1 MESETG
7 TAVTA
12 YGENAKVTINSG
24 NFKGATAAVASLY
37 RAEVVISGGTFEGP
51 NWTERTADELF
62 VVKYTVGP
70 YHHSGDEFTHWRT
83 HYTINGVRTYPV
95 YGGTFFSEHNGAFII
110 SGNPTVKAP
119 AGGALVKTL
128 YGIALF
134 PSEQRITIR
143 GGTFEGNQ
151 IIHGGQNPFLQIY
164 GGTFTTHPSKYCAK
178 DCVASGTADGKYTV
192 TSLAGFE
199 AKIKSGSQEAYYT
212 NLSVA
217 LSAVKDGETVTL
229 LKDHSKPVTLSKNS
243 SYTLDLGGKT
253 VSNSITANGGTVTIQ
268 NGTVNAD
275 SGTALS
281 ASGGT
286 LTVTSGTYRGKLS
299 TSGGAFSLIGG
310 KYSAD
315 PSDYLLE
322 GSYVEKGSDGLYSI
336 KIRVGTNP
344 SGYMEIKNKE
354 QLLRFAKAVNDGQ
367 TDLNA
372 ILMNDI
378 DLAGTN
384 WEPICTWANSPYAG
398 TFDGNGYKIQ
408 NLSVSVSNSGEF
420 KPQVCAG
427 LFGNV
432 SGVVQ
437 NLKIASGSIYGKSY
451 NHAYVGA
458 IVGNLEGG
466 RIVNCSNAASVT
478 GHSLDYGTKVGGI
491 AGGSQYNGGSI
502 QLCSNTG
509 TITATNTVHLRYQNY
524 AGRIA
529 GDQSIDVK
537 NCYNTGT
544 VKADLPGNED
554 ADYARRSMASGIA
567 VNRTVESCYNVGKIF
582 NKAIESK
589 GETQISGAP
598 SDGSTNSYHLYDQKL
613 DGNKTD
619 RTKTTAKF
627 ASGEVA
633 YLLNGSKDA
642 PNGPWYQNLT
652 GPNRDPYPVLDPTHP
667 AVYYRD
673 GNYVNATYSSIP
685 DPTITMD
692 GGISLVELVSKLPK
706 TVDVTSTI
714 GTSTAA
720 VTWDTNSINYD
731 PEDFNAQ
738 SFQIS
743 GTASVTGLLNGGE
756 KPVTATVNVKAVA
769 VTGLTVTT
777 DPNLTYSHGGKL
789 NLGNVKVTAKFSNGA
804 VEILGHDTEGV
815 TFALDGKNIADGT
828 PLVKAYHNN
837 KTLTLS
843 YRGQTVNLGQLV
855 VLSTNNKI
863 SALTVSGYEAQYE
876 NGGYAVTLPPHSDL
890 PNANNIFVRAALTD
904 VTKKHLSAGD
914 SEAQWQITVRA
925 ENGDTA
931 DYLLTVT
938 VSPDY
943 EQLNQTAVDEF
954 TAAWNSLTKNW
965 TPTQAQ
971 VQQDVKAGTEKVEYK
986 DQLNFW
992 LTSQLL
998 DGGVNIPDNAKV
1010 AIDYTNGPNWA
1021 VKGSRQDHDGT
1032 PGSFTFTLTFTAT
1045 AGEKSQHKSVSFTDN
1060 EGTITPTPYDA
1071 PSYTVKF
1078 DPQNGSEVSS
1088 AQVTEDT
1095 PIGNARPADPSRENY
1110 RFTGWYTES
1119 GMHYVLSNA
1128 VMRDLTLIAGWKEAE
1143 LTGYSVRYL
1152 DENGET
1158 LLPTETEDGQTT
1170 GETVTVTAEPYLDNN
1185 GVLWLPETSSA
1196 TRTLSGNRAENV
1208 ITFVYRPASEVLL
1221 TVRYETR
1228 PGETPAFSD
1237 SETERIPNTRVP
1249 ENGLLTADFK
1259 DYPGYWPDAY
1269 QKSVRPVFDR
1279 EKNAFV
1285 AEIVFLYTANEKHP
1299 YTIKH
1304 FLEQPDGSYEEQT
1317 DDRETKRAPLA
1328 ARVSGTPNQYA
1339 NYTYR
1344 QEKSRSSITVT
1355 GSEALDVIAL
1365 YYDLGRHTVTY
1376 RIRTGD
1382 EGKGSLS
1389 GTTDYAGIRH
1399 GTLFENANAAAPAV
1413 QPGRGYKATDWSPA
1427 IPAGTTAIERD
1438 HVFEIGFERDDAQ
1451 YHRVIY
1457 VANGG
1462 VGDDLVDDNN
1472 GAGYLAGAETTVWEN
1487 LFTAPQGKK
1496 FTGWDTTP
1504 DGSGDAYKETD
1515 ALVMPDADV
1524 TLYAQWKPLDSY
1536 TVIYLKNAEDATGTP
1551 ASQIFS
1557 EGDGVDLRENGFT
1570 RRGYRFTG
1578 WNTAADGSGT
1588 AYAPAQPYDTQTDLS
1603 LYAQWE
1609 MVPEA
1614 WHRVLYVA
1622 NTPEGAVVSGTAPVD
1637 GGAYR
1642 KDDPVAAAARGDL
1655 STVHYVFTGWNTEA
1669 DGSGTAYAEN
1679 AAFGFPY
1686 ADRDLT
1692 LYGMWQRV
1700 TFTVTYMLDKGD
1712 ENGYTEYRKD
1722 TVNEG
1727 DDYTVAEDAVL
1738 EGFVFS
1744 GWKLDRTDGAVT
1756 EKLPNVTEDHIL
1768 YGDFTAAERK
1778 LTIRYRLT
1786 DAASKTWMTL
1796 GQPMTVAPGTRLDAL
1811 LAAAESTVLNDNPGY
1826 TKLRG
1831 WNGDEAFTTAA
1842 ELMPDADFTVYA
1854 EFERITAGYTI
1865 HHVELGSGR
1874 TLTDDTTGSA
1884 LFGATVVTVTAK
1896 KAIDGYV
1903 YHSDTGNILI
1913 AAEPEKNVATIY
1925 YTTAAAQT
1933 GELTIQKTVTGEKGD
1948 KTKAFTFTVTFDATV
1963 VYGNQESTSFSFRL
1977 KHGERVTIPNIPDGT
1992 HYTVKESDNAGY
2004 RVSTS
2009 GAQGTI
2015 RAGESV
2021 TAAFL
2026 NSRGPVP
2033 LTGDSGAKTL
2043 GAILMGGSFLAILVL
2058 VFIVRRRR
2066 KRS

>member
-1 MESETG
+1 MNDSICTHWKRALCFVLAFAMLLTLLPVGTLAEGSETVPAADAETTPAPTTAEFTVKFLDWDG
-7 TAVTA
+7 TLLSAQTVSRGDAAIEPDMPTREGYRFIGWDRDFDNVQSNLVVTA
-12 YGENAKVTINSG
+12 QYEKLDICTLRVIYRYVNGTSAAAPAVSSYRKGHSVELTIESPVSSG
-24 NFKGATAAVASLY
+24 YTAAKAQVHFSFDASD
-37 RAEVVISGGTFEGP
+37 G
-51 NWTERTADELF
+51 
-62 VVKYTVGP
+62 
-70 YHHSGDEFTHWRT
+70 HHT
-83 HYTINGVRTYPV
+83 
-95 YGGTFFSEHNGAFII
+95 
-110 SGNPTVKAP
+110 
-119 AGGALVKTL
+119 
-128 YGIALF
+128 
-134 PSEQRITIR
+134 
-143 GGTFEGNQ
+143 
-151 IIHGGQNPFLQIY
+151 
-164 GGTFTTHPSKYCAK
+164 
-178 DCVASGTADGKYTV
+178 
-192 TSLAGFE
+192 
-199 AKIKSGSQEAYYT
+199 
-212 NLSVA
+212 
-217 LSAVKDGETVTL
+217 ETVTYTPAAVTYTVEYRRETL
-229 LKDHSKPVTLSKNS
+229 ADGVYETDAAATQTKTGLYGEKRTVEPEQSYEGFTKPKAQHVTLGSDTVVRFDYARK
-243 SYTLDLGGKT
+243 SYRLSFD
-253 VSNSITANGGTVTIQ
+253 SNGGDPV
-268 NGTVNAD
+268 D
-275 SGTALS
+275 SVYVKYGTALADLS
-281 ASGGT
+281 LPTPVRSGYEFVRWENAPDAITGSVT
-286 LTVTSGTYRGKLS
+286 LTAAWTPANTAFTLVYWYETVDNADKYLFEKSVAA
-299 TSGGAFSLIGG
+299 GALT
-310 KYSAD
+310 
-315 PSDYLLE
+315 
-322 GSYVEKGSDGLYSI
+322 GS
-336 KIRVGTNP
+336 
-344 SGYMEIKNKE
+344 
-354 QLLRFAKAVNDGQ
+354 
-367 TDLNA
+367 
-372 ILMNDI
+372 
-378 DLAGTN
+378 
-384 WEPICTWANSPYAG
+384 
-398 TFDGNGYKIQ
+398 
-408 NLSVSVSNSGEF
+408 
-420 KPQVCAG
+420 
-427 LFGNV
+427 
-432 SGVVQ
+432 
-437 NLKIASGSIYGKSY
+437 
-451 NHAYVGA
+451 
-458 IVGNLEGG
+458 
-466 RIVNCSNAASVT
+466 
-478 GHSLDYGTKVGGI
+478 
-491 AGGSQYNGGSI
+491 
-502 QLCSNTG
+502 
-509 TITATNTVHLRYQNY
+509 TITL
-524 AGRIA
+524 
-529 GDQSIDVK
+529 S
-537 NCYNTGT
+537 
-544 VKADLPGNED
+544 D
-554 ADYARRSMASGIA
+554 AQ
-567 VNRTVESCYNVGKIF
+567 K
-582 NKAIESK
+582 
-589 GETQISGAP
+589 
-598 SDGSTNSYHLYDQKL
+598 ST
-613 DGNKTD
+613 T
-619 RTKTTAKF
+619 
-627 ASGEVA
+627 
-633 YLLNGSKDA
+633 
-642 PNGPWYQNLT
+642 
-652 GPNRDPYPVLDPTHP
+652 
-667 AVYYRD
+667 
-673 GNYVNATYSSIP
+673 
-685 DPTITMD
+685 
-692 GGISLVELVSKLPK
+692 
-706 TVDVTSTI
+706 
-714 GTSTAA
+714 
-720 VTWDTNSINYD
+720 
-731 PEDFNAQ
+731 
-738 SFQIS
+738 
-743 GTASVTGLLNGGE
+743 
-756 KPVTATVNVKAVA
+756 
-769 VTGLTVTT
+769 
-777 DPNLTYSHGGKL
+777 
-789 NLGNVKVTAKFSNGA
+789 NLGNKSRFFSFKTA
-804 VEILGHDTEGV
+804 DTMN
-815 TFALDGKNIADGT
+815 TN
-828 PLVKAYHNN
+828 
-837 KTLTLS
+837 
-843 YRGQTVNLGQLV
+843 V
-855 VLSTNNKI
+855 V
-863 SALTVSGYEAQYE
+863 A
-876 NGGYAVTLPPHSDL
+876 
-890 PNANNIFVRAALTD
+890 
-904 VTKKHLSAGD
+904 AGD
-914 SEAQWQITVRA
+914 GSSV
-925 ENGDTA
+925 
-931 DYLLTVT
+931 
-938 VSPDY
+938 
-943 EQLNQTAVDEF
+943 
-954 TAAWNSLTKNW
+954 
-965 TPTQAQ
+965 
-971 VQQDVKAGTEKVEYK
+971 
-986 DQLNFW
+986 
-992 LTSQLL
+992 
-998 DGGVNIPDNAKV
+998 VNV
-1010 AIDYTNGPNWA
+1010 YF
-1021 VKGSRQDHDGT
+1021 SR
-1032 PGSFTFTLTFTAT
+1032 
-1045 AGEKSQHKSVSFTDN
+1045 N
-1060 EGTITPTPYDA
+1060 
-1071 PSYTVKF
+1071 SYTVKF
-1078 DPQNGSEVSS
+1078 YSGKKELGSLTAKFEQDIEQLWPTAEHWTLDGDRPNGFYGWKVSGITSPVVSKRMTMTEDLCADNADKTKNAVALTDADYTANLNYMFESLDQSSPENGDARKQYNGVYYDRNAEYSQQNVGAKNPHFNPKPISGMKNVAVEYSCGEKDHPRDSS
-1088 AQVTEDT
+1088 HCDNYLYYDRLSYTLTFKNGTAQVGAAQQRKFGASLAGTAPETPAAPPAGKTGYVFTGWYTVSDENAWTDDT
-1095 PIGNARPADPSRENY
+1095 RVDLETATMPAQNLELYAGWQAPVHKVTFDANGGAPTPEAQTVPHKGQIDESRVQTPVREGY
-1110 RFTGWYTES
+1110 DFTGWYTERES
-1119 GMHYVLSNA
+1119 GVHYVLSNA
-1128 VMRDLTLIAGWKEAE
+1128 VMHDLTLFAHWKENE

-1170 GETVTVTAEPYLDNN
+1170 GETVTVTAMPYWDEN

-1196 TRTLSGNRAENV
+1196 TCTLSGNSADNV
-1208 ITFVYRPASEVLL
+1208 ITFVYHRASEVQL
-1221 TVRYETR
+1221 TVHYKTDLDV
-1228 PGETPAFSD
+1228 TPEFSY
-1237 SETERIPNTRVP
+1237 SETKIIPNTSIPVG
-1249 ENGLLTADFK
+1249 GLLTENYQ

-1269 QKSVRPVFDR
+1269 QKSVRPHFDKT
-1279 EKNAFV
+1279 KNAFV
-1285 AEIVFLYTANEKHP
+1285 AEIEFLYTANEKHP

-1304 FLEQPDGSYEEQT
+1304 FLEQLDGSYEEQT
-1317 DDRETKRAPLA
+1317 GDRETKDAPLA
-1328 ARVSGTPNQYA
+1328 ARVSGTPNQYD
-1339 NYTYR
+1339 NYTYQ

-1524 TLYAQWKPLDSY
+1524 TLYAQWRPLDSY
-1536 TVIYLKNAEDATGTP
+1536 TVIYLKNAEDATGTT

-1578 WNTAADGSGT
+1578 WNTAADSSGT

-1609 MVPEA
+1609 KDPEA

-1655 STVHYVFTGWNTEA
+1655 SAVHYVFTGWNTEA

-1692 LYGMWQRV
+1692 LYGMWQRI

-1727 DDYTVAEDAVL
+1727 DDYTVAADAVL

-1756 EKLPNVTEDHIL
+1756 KELPNVTEDHIL

-1831 WNGDEAFTTAA
+1831 WNGDEAFTMAA
-1842 ELMPDADFTVYA
+1842 EIMPDADFTVYA

-1874 TLTDDTTGSA
+1874 TLADDTTGSA
-1884 LFGATVVTVTAK
+1884 LFGATVVTATAK

>member
-1 MESETG
+1 
-7 TAVTA
+7 
-12 YGENAKVTINSG
+12 
-24 NFKGATAAVASLY
+24 
-37 RAEVVISGGTFEGP
+37 
-51 NWTERTADELF
+51 
-62 VVKYTVGP
+62 
-70 YHHSGDEFTHWRT
+70 
-83 HYTINGVRTYPV
+83 
-95 YGGTFFSEHNGAFII
+95 
-110 SGNPTVKAP
+110 
-119 AGGALVKTL
+119 
-128 YGIALF
+128 
-134 PSEQRITIR
+134 
-143 GGTFEGNQ
+143 
-151 IIHGGQNPFLQIY
+151 
-164 GGTFTTHPSKYCAK
+164 
-178 DCVASGTADGKYTV
+178 
-192 TSLAGFE
+192 
-199 AKIKSGSQEAYYT
+199 
-212 NLSVA
+212 
-217 LSAVKDGETVTL
+217 
-229 LKDHSKPVTLSKNS
+229 
-243 SYTLDLGGKT
+243 
-253 VSNSITANGGTVTIQ
+253 
-268 NGTVNAD
+268 
-275 SGTALS
+275 
-281 ASGGT
+281 
-286 LTVTSGTYRGKLS
+286 
-299 TSGGAFSLIGG
+299 
-310 KYSAD
+310 
-315 PSDYLLE
+315 
-322 GSYVEKGSDGLYSI
+322 
-336 KIRVGTNP
+336 
-344 SGYMEIKNKE
+344 MEIKNKE

-743 GTASVTGLLNGGE
+743 GTANVTGLLNGGE

-1045 AGEKSQHKSVSFTDN
+1045 AGEKSQHKSVSFTGN

-1110 RFTGWYTES
+1110 RFTGWYTDAACQTPWDFDNLVKGNMTLYAGWRWSQSHTEIGVERTQAANKDAEAAGVYGDGLRMGDTVTIKAKATLTEEPS
-1119 GMHYVLSNA
+1119 QTNTWNA
-1128 VMRDLTLIAGWKEAE
+1128 DPEQFAFYLGDPDNGGELLDEVTATEQNGVYTAKLEVDLTTVKGFAE
-1143 LTGYSVRYL
+1143 GTNTVYAVFSGGDGLDGSRASENLDIDKAMFTVTFSDTGD
-1152 DENGET
+1152 DEIDNQYV
-1158 LLPTETEDGQTT
+1158 EDGQT
-1170 GETVTVTAEPYLDNN
+1170 
-1185 GVLWLPETSSA
+1185 A
-1196 TRTLSGNRAENV
+1196 TKPSD
-1208 ITFVYRPASEVLL
+1208 P
-1221 TVRYETR
+1221 TR
-1228 PGETPAFSD
+1228 
-1237 SETERIPNTRVP
+1237 
-1249 ENGLLTADFK
+1249 
-1259 DYPGYWPDAY
+1259 
-1269 QKSVRPVFDR
+1269 Q
-1279 EKNAFV
+1279 
-1285 AEIVFLYTANEKHP
+1285 
-1299 YTIKH
+1299 
-1304 FLEQPDGSYEEQT
+1304 
-1317 DDRETKRAPLA
+1317 DD
-1328 ARVSGTPNQYA
+1328 
-1339 NYTYR
+1339 
-1344 QEKSRSSITVT
+1344 
-1355 GSEALDVIAL
+1355 
-1365 YYDLGRHTVTY
+1365 
-1376 RIRTGD
+1376 
-1382 EGKGSLS
+1382 
-1389 GTTDYAGIRH
+1389 
-1399 GTLFENANAAAPAV
+1399 
-1413 QPGRGYKATDWSPA
+1413 
-1427 IPAGTTAIERD
+1427 
-1438 HVFEIGFERDDAQ
+1438 
-1451 YHRVIY
+1451 
-1457 VANGG
+1457 
-1462 VGDDLVDDNN
+1462 
-1472 GAGYLAGAETTVWEN
+1472 
-1487 LFTAPQGKK
+1487 
-1496 FTGWDTTP
+1496 
-1504 DGSGDAYKETD
+1504 
-1515 ALVMPDADV
+1515 
-1524 TLYAQWKPLDSY
+1524 
-1536 TVIYLKNAEDATGTP
+1536 
-1551 ASQIFS
+1551 
-1557 EGDGVDLRENGFT
+1557 
-1570 RRGYRFTG
+1570 RFTG
-1578 WNTAADGSGT
+1578 WTADGQTFEFTEEITENTDLTAAWKWAKSDTGVSIRLEQAGNQDAPIKTGVYHIGDDVSIHATVKLAEPPAISNSLSLTPDQFTFYVGDPDNGGTLLGTVDASADGEGGYTATLNNITLGTTEGLTDAGRYDIYAVFTGSNELNTSREYTSLTVRPRLYTVTFDSDGGSTTDPQYVEDGGTIQEPDAPTRQDDRFTGWTDENGIHYDFDTPVTGPVKLTAAWQWSKSETGVSIQWVSAGNDAAGENGTPIRMGDTVSVTASVELAAPSNAISLSLPAFEFYVRDPDNGGTSLGTVNAQQTEGGYTASLDVELTNGNGFTKAGTYTIYAVFSGSGELDGSRSSHGLEVAPAIYTVTFDSDGGSTITPQIVVSGGKAATPTAPTKTGHTFDGWYSDSNLTTPYDFNSGTITADTTIYAKWTVNSYNVTLNANGGTINNGNVTSYTYGTGATLPTADDMSYIGHAFKGWYEDSNFSGNPVTEISTTATGAKTYYAKWLSTDAGITAVSVDNTAGTINGTTITVVLPYGTVALPTENSKVSITAADGAT
-1588 AYAPAQPYDTQTDLS
+1588 
-1603 LYAQWE
+1603 
-1609 MVPEA
+1609 
-1614 WHRVLYVA
+1614 
-1622 NTPEGAVVSGTAPVD
+1622 VSGLT
-1637 GGAYR
+1637 
-1642 KDDPVAAAARGDL
+1642 
-1655 STVHYVFTGWNTEA
+1655 TT
-1669 DGSGTAYAEN
+1669 DGSE
-1679 AAFGFPY
+1679 
-1686 ADRDLT
+1686 
-1692 LYGMWQRV
+1692 W
-1700 TFTVTYMLDKGD
+1700 TFTVTAATGRPQQAIPSACL
-1712 ENGYTEYRKD
+1712 
-1722 TVNEG
+1722 
-1727 DDYTVAEDAVL
+1727 
-1738 EGFVFS
+1738 S
-1744 GWKLDRTDGAVT
+1744 
-1756 EKLPNVTEDHIL
+1756 LPTRRQETGMIL
-1768 YGDFTAAERK
+1768 QRQSPP
-1778 LTIRYRLT
+1778 L
-1786 DAASKTWMTL
+1786 KT
-1796 GQPMTVAPGTRLDAL
+1796 
-1811 LAAAESTVLNDNPGY
+1811 
-1826 TKLRG
+1826 
-1831 WNGDEAFTTAA
+1831 
-1842 ELMPDADFTVYA
+1842 
-1854 EFERITAGYTI
+1854 
-1865 HHVELGSGR
+1865 
-1874 TLTDDTTGSA
+1874 TTGRCHRPPR
-1884 LFGATVVTVTAK
+1884 TPK
-1896 KAIDGYV
+1896 K
-1903 YHSDTGNILI
+1903 L
-1913 AAEPEKNVATIY
+1913 
-1925 YTTAAAQT
+1925 
-1933 GELTIQKTVTGEKGD
+1933 
-1948 KTKAFTFTVTFDATV
+1948 
-1963 VYGNQESTSFSFRL
+1963 
-1977 KHGERVTIPNIPDGT
+1977 
-1992 HYTVKESDNAGY
+1992 
-2004 RVSTS
+2004 
-2009 GAQGTI
+2009 
-2015 RAGESV
+2015 
-2021 TAAFL
+2021 
-2026 NSRGPVP
+2026 
-2033 LTGDSGAKTL
+2033 
-2043 GAILMGGSFLAILVL
+2043 
-2058 VFIVRRRR
+2058 
-2066 KRS
+2066 

>member
-1 MESETG
+1 MNYSICTHWKRALCFVLAFAMLLTLLPVGTLAEGSETVPAADAETTPAPTTAEFTVKFLDWDG
-7 TAVTA
+7 TLLCPAQTVPRGDAAIEPDMPTREGYRFIGWDRDFDNVQSNLVVTA
-12 YGENAKVTINSG
+12 QYEKLDICTLRVIYRYVNGTSAAAPAVSSYRKGHSVDLTIESP
-24 NFKGATAAVASLY
+24 
-37 RAEVVISGGTFEGP
+37 VISGY
-51 NWTERTADELF
+51 TADKAQVHF
-62 VVKYTVGP
+62 
-70 YHHSGDEFTHWRT
+70 SFDAIDGDHT
-83 HYTINGVRTYPV
+83 
-95 YGGTFFSEHNGAFII
+95 
-110 SGNPTVKAP
+110 
-119 AGGALVKTL
+119 
-128 YGIALF
+128 
-134 PSEQRITIR
+134 
-143 GGTFEGNQ
+143 
-151 IIHGGQNPFLQIY
+151 
-164 GGTFTTHPSKYCAK
+164 
-178 DCVASGTADGKYTV
+178 
-192 TSLAGFE
+192 
-199 AKIKSGSQEAYYT
+199 
-212 NLSVA
+212 
-217 LSAVKDGETVTL
+217 ETVTYTPAAVTYTVEYRRETL
-229 LKDHSKPVTLSKNS
+229 ADGVYETDADATQTKTGLYGEKRTVEPEQSYEGFTKPKAQHVTLGSDTVVRFDYARK
-243 SYTLDLGGKT
+243 SYRLSFD
-253 VSNSITANGGTVTIQ
+253 SNGGDPV
-268 NGTVNAD
+268 D
-275 SGTALS
+275 SVYVKYGTAL
-281 ASGGT
+281 AD
-286 LTVTSGTYRGKLS
+286 LS
-299 TSGGAFSLIGG
+299 LPT
-310 KYSAD
+310 
-315 PSDYLLE
+315 P
-322 GSYVEKGSDGLYSI
+322 V
-336 KIRVGTNP
+336 R
-344 SGYMEIKNKE
+344 SGYV
-354 QLLRFAKAVNDGQ
+354 FAGWE
-367 TDLNA
+367 NA
-372 ILMNDI
+372 PD
-378 DLAGTN
+378 
-384 WEPICTWANSPYAG
+384 
-398 TFDGNGYKIQ
+398 
-408 NLSVSVSNSGEF
+408 
-420 KPQVCAG
+420 
-427 LFGNV
+427 
-432 SGVVQ
+432 
-437 NLKIASGSIYGKSY
+437 
-451 NHAYVGA
+451 A
-458 IVGNLEGG
+458 ITG
-466 RIVNCSNAASVT
+466 SVT
-478 GHSLDYGTKVGGI
+478 L
-491 AGGSQYNGGSI
+491 
-502 QLCSNTG
+502 
-509 TITATNTVHLRYQNY
+509 
-524 AGRIA
+524 
-529 GDQSIDVK
+529 
-537 NCYNTGT
+537 
-544 VKADLPGNED
+544 
-554 ADYARRSMASGIA
+554 
-567 VNRTVESCYNVGKIF
+567 
-582 NKAIESK
+582 
-589 GETQISGAP
+589 
-598 SDGSTNSYHLYDQKL
+598 
-613 DGNKTD
+613 
-619 RTKTTAKF
+619 
-627 ASGEVA
+627 
-633 YLLNGSKDA
+633 
-642 PNGPWYQNLT
+642 
-652 GPNRDPYPVLDPTHP
+652 
-667 AVYYRD
+667 
-673 GNYVNATYSSIP
+673 
-685 DPTITMD
+685 
-692 GGISLVELVSKLPK
+692 
-706 TVDVTSTI
+706 
-714 GTSTAA
+714 
-720 VTWDTNSINYD
+720 
-731 PEDFNAQ
+731 
-738 SFQIS
+738 
-743 GTASVTGLLNGGE
+743 
-756 KPVTATVNVKAVA
+756 
-769 VTGLTVTT
+769 
-777 DPNLTYSHGGKL
+777 
-789 NLGNVKVTAKFSNGA
+789 
-804 VEILGHDTEGV
+804 
-815 TFALDGKNIADGT
+815 
-828 PLVKAYHNN
+828 
-837 KTLTLS
+837 
-843 YRGQTVNLGQLV
+843 
-855 VLSTNNKI
+855 
-863 SALTVSGYEAQYE
+863 
-876 NGGYAVTLPPHSDL
+876 
-890 PNANNIFVRAALTD
+890 
-904 VTKKHLSAGD
+904 
-914 SEAQWQITVRA
+914 
-925 ENGDTA
+925 
-931 DYLLTVT
+931 
-938 VSPDY
+938 
-943 EQLNQTAVDEF
+943 
-954 TAAWNSLTKNW
+954 TAAW
-965 TPTQAQ
+965 TPANTA
-971 VQQDVKAGTEKVEYK
+971 
-986 DQLNFW
+986 
-992 LTSQLL
+992 
-998 DGGVNIPDNAKV
+998 
-1010 AIDYTNGPNWA
+1010 
-1021 VKGSRQDHDGT
+1021 
-1032 PGSFTFTLTFTAT
+1032 FTLVYWYETVDSADKYLF
-1045 AGEKSQHKSVSFTDN
+1045 EKSVAADALTGS
-1060 EGTITPTPYDA
+1060 TITLSDA
-1071 PSYTVKF
+1071 QKSTAHLGSKARFFSFKKADTNVVAAGDGSSVVNVYFSRNSYTVKF
-1078 DPQNGSEVSS
+1078 LVRSDYGWSSEETELGSLTAKFEQDVEQLWPTAENWTLDGDRPNGFYGWKVDGIANDIVSKRMTMTEDLCADNADKTKNAVALTNAHYTADLNYMFESLDQSSPENGDTRKLYNGVYYDRSAVYSQQNVGADAPHFSPKLISGMTNAAVVYSCGKKDHPRGSSHCDNYLYYDRLS
-1088 AQVTEDT
+1088 YTLTFKNGTAQVGAAQQRKFGASLAGTAPETPAAPPAGKTGYVFTGWYTVSDENAWTDDT
-1095 PIGNARPADPSRENY
+1095 RVDLETATMPAQNLELYAGWQAPMHTVTFDATGGAPTPEAQTVPHKGQIDESRVQTPVREGY
-1110 RFTGWYTES
+1110 DFTGWYTES

-1152 DENGET
+1152 DENGKT

-1170 GETVTVTAEPYLDNN
+1170 GETVTVTAKPYQDNN

-1221 TVRYETR
+1221 TVRYETK

-1249 ENGLLTADFK
+1249 ENGLLTADFN

-1269 QKSVRPVFDR
+1269 QKSVRPVFDK

-1317 DDRETKRAPLA
+1317 DDCETEEAPLA

-1382 EGKGSLS
+1382 EDKGSLS

-1496 FTGWDTTP
+1496 FTGWDTKP

-1536 TVIYLKNAEDATGTP
+1536 TVIYLKNAEDATGTT
-1551 ASQIFS
+1551 AQQSFS

-1588 AYAPAQPYDTQTDLS
+1588 RYAPAQPYDTQTDLS

-1609 MVPEA
+1609 KDPEA

-1642 KDDPVAAAARGDL
+1642 KDDPVAAAARGNL
-1655 STVHYVFTGWNTEA
+1655 SAVHYVFTGWNTEA

-1727 DDYTVAEDAVL
+1727 DDYTVAADAVL

-1756 EKLPNVTEDHIL
+1756 EELTNVTEDHIL

-1831 WNGDEAFTTAA
+1831 WNGDEAFTMAA
-1842 ELMPDADFTVYA
+1842 EIMPDADFTVYA

-1874 TLTDDTTGSA
+1874 TLADDTTGSA
-1884 LFGATVVTVTAK
+1884 LFGATVVTATAK

-1948 KTKAFTFTVTFDATV
+1948 KTKAFTFTVTFDTMV
-1963 VYGNQESTSFSFRL
+1963 VYGNQESTSFTFRL

-1992 HYTVKESDNAGY
+1992 HYTVKESDNVGY

-2043 GAILMGGSFLAILVL
+2043 GAILMGGSLLAIIVL